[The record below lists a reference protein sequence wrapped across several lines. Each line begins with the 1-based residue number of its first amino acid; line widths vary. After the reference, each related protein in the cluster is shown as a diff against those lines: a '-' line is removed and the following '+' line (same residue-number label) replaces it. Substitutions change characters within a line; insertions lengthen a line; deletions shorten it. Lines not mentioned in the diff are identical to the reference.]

1 MLSFIKNLFSS
12 PETSPE
18 SAPAISQETAQMQS
32 QLLIDNQW
40 VDAENGAKFERR
52 HPTTNALV
60 TEASA
65 ASVAD
70 AHRAAESAHKAF
82 KAWRLSPPSE
92 RRRLLLKA
100 ADILESKTPQFIEVM
115 AAEVGASALWAG
127 FNVHLAANVF
137 REAASLA
144 TQIQGE
150 TLPTDKPGAL
160 SMTLRQAVGT
170 IFSIV
175 PWNGTVVLAARAIAY
190 PIVCGN
196 SVVFRGSE
204 ASPRTHAL
212 VAEAVVEAGF
222 PAGVL
227 NYLSNS
233 PATAPAV
240 VDALIAHKA
249 VRRINFT
256 GSTRVG
262 RIIAEKAAQHV
273 KRCLLEL
280 GGKSPLVVLDDA
292 NVDEAVK
299 AAVFGSFLYQ
309 GQICMSTERLVV
321 DEKVADE
328 FVAKFAARAKE
339 LAAGD
344 PAINPACI
352 IGPMI
357 NPSSGAR
364 INDLLQ
370 DALSKGATVACGG
383 LANGAVMPAT
393 VLDHV
398 TADMKIYDEET
409 FGPITVVVRVKS
421 AEQAIEVANDSAYG
435 LSSGVFGRDVNRA
448 LAVAMDL
455 EYGSVHVNGATVQ
468 NEAQAPYGGTKGSGY
483 GRFDGRAVIDEF
495 TELKWLTIEPQ
506 QQQYPF

>member
-1 MLSFIKNLFSS
+1 MKSH
-12 PETSPE
+12 
-18 SAPAISQETAQMQS
+18 
-32 QLLIDNQW
+32 LLIDNDW
-40 VDAENGAKFERR
+40 VNAQDGVTFERR
-52 HPTTNALV
+52 HPVSNALI
-60 TEASA
+60 TEAAA
-65 ASVAD
+65 ASIDD
-70 AHRAAESAHKAF
+70 AKKAAESAQAAYKT
-82 KAWRLSPPSE
+82 WRLSPPSE

-100 ADILESKTPQFIEVM
+100 ADILESKTPQFIETM

-150 TLPTDKPGAL
+150 TIPTDKPGAL
-160 SMTLRQAVGT
+160 SMTIRQPVGV
-170 IFSIV
+170 IFSMV

-204 ASPRTHAL
+204 ASPKTHAL
-212 VAEAVVEAGF
+212 IAEALVEAGF
-222 PAGVL
+222 PPGVL
-227 NYLSNS
+227 NYLSNA
-233 PATAPAV
+233 PQTAPEV
-240 VDALIAHKA
+240 VDTLIAHKA

-262 RIIAEKAAQHV
+262 RIVAEKAAQQL

-280 GGKSPLVVLDDA
+280 GGKSPLIVLDDA

-309 GQICMSTERLVV
+309 GQICMSTERLIV
-321 DEKVADE
+321 DEKLADE
-328 FVAKFAARAKE
+328 FVTKFAARAKQ
-339 LAAGD
+339 LNAGD
-344 PAINPACI
+344 PAVNPQCV

-357 NPSSGAR
+357 NPSSGMR

-370 DALSKGATVACGG
+370 DALDKGAKLVCGG
-383 LANGAVMPAT
+383 LAEGAIMPAT
-393 VLDHV
+393 ILDHV
-398 TADMKIYDEET
+398 NASMKIYDEET
-409 FGPITVVVRVKS
+409 FGPITVVIRVKTA
-421 AEQAIEVANDSAYG
+421 AEAVAVANDSAYG

-448 LAVAMDL
+448 LSVGMEL
-455 EYGSVHVNGATVQ
+455 EYGSVHVNGSTVQ
-468 NEAQAPYGGTKGSGY
+468 NEAQAPYGGTKNSGY

-506 QQQYPF
+506 EQQYPF

>member
-1 MLSFIKNLFSS
+1 MK
-12 PETSPE
+12 
-18 SAPAISQETAQMQS
+18 S
-32 QLLIDNQW
+32 QLLIDNGW
-40 VDAENGAKFERR
+40 VNAQGDATFERR
-52 HPTTNALV
+52 HPVSNAVV
-60 TEASA
+60 TEAA
-65 ASVAD
+65 AAGIDD
-70 AHRAAESAHKAF
+70 AKKAAESAHAAYKT
-82 KAWRLSPPSE
+82 WRLSPPSE

-150 TLPTDKPGAL
+150 TIPTDKPGAL
-160 SMTLRQAVGT
+160 SMTIRQPVGV
-170 IFSIV
+170 IFSMV

-204 ASPRTHAL
+204 ASPKTHAL
-212 VAEAVVEAGF
+212 VTEALVEAGF
-222 PAGVL
+222 PPGVL
-227 NYLSNS
+227 NYLSN
-233 PATAPAV
+233 APQNAPEV
-240 VDALIAHKA
+240 VDTLIAHKA

-262 RIIAEKAAQHV
+262 RIVAEKAAQHL

-280 GGKSPLVVLDDA
+280 GGKSPLIVLEDA

-309 GQICMSTERLVV
+309 GQICMSTERLIV

-328 FVAKFAARAKE
+328 FVTKFTARANE
-339 LAAGD
+339 LRAGD
-344 PAINPACI
+344 PALNPHCV

-364 INDLLQ
+364 INDMLQ
-370 DALSKGATVACGG
+370 DALGKGAKIACGG
-383 LANGAVMPAT
+383 VAEGAIMPAT
-393 VLDHV
+393 IVDHV
-398 TADMKIYDEET
+398 NSSMKIYDEET
-409 FGPITVVVRVKS
+409 FGPVTVVVRVKS
-421 AEQAIEVANDSAYG
+421 AAEAVAVANDSAYG

-448 LAVAMDL
+448 LGVAMDL
-455 EYGSVHVNGATVQ
+455 EYGSVHINGSTVQ
-468 NEAQAPYGGTKGSGY
+468 NEAQAPYGGTKNSGY

-506 QQQYPF
+506 EQQYPF

>member
-1 MLSFIKNLFSS
+1 MK
-12 PETSPE
+12 
-18 SAPAISQETAQMQS
+18 S
-32 QLLIDNQW
+32 QLLIDNSW
-40 VDAENGAKFERR
+40 VNAQGDTTFERR
-52 HPTTNALV
+52 HPVSNDVV
-60 TEASA
+60 TEAA
-65 ASVAD
+65 AAGIDD
-70 AHRAAESAHKAF
+70 AKKAAESAHAAYKT
-82 KAWRLSPPSE
+82 WRLSPPSE

-150 TLPTDKPGAL
+150 TIPTDKPGAL
-160 SMTLRQAVGT
+160 SMTIRQPVGV
-170 IFSIV
+170 IFSMV

-204 ASPRTHAL
+204 ASPKTHAL
-212 VAEAVVEAGF
+212 VAEALVEAGF
-222 PAGVL
+222 PPGVL
-227 NYLSNS
+227 NYLSNA
-233 PATAPAV
+233 PQTAPEV
-240 VDALIAHKA
+240 VDTLIAHKA

-262 RIIAEKAAQHV
+262 RIVAEKAAQHL

-280 GGKSPLVVLDDA
+280 GGKSPLIVLEDA

-309 GQICMSTERLVV
+309 GQICMSTERLIV
-321 DEKVADE
+321 DDKVADE
-328 FVAKFAARAKE
+328 FVAKFAARANE
-339 LAAGD
+339 LRAGD
-344 PAINPACI
+344 PAVNPQCI

-357 NPSSGAR
+357 NPSSGVR
-364 INDLLQ
+364 INDMVQ
-370 DALSKGATVACGG
+370 DALDKGAKLACGG
-383 LANGAVMPAT
+383 VADGAVMPAT
-393 VLDHV
+393 ILDHV
-398 TADMKIYDEET
+398 NASMKIYDEET
-409 FGPITVVVRVKS
+409 FGPITVVVRVKNA
-421 AEQAIEVANDSAYG
+421 AEAIAVANDSAYG

-448 LAVAMDL
+448 LMVAMEL
-455 EYGSVHVNGATVQ
+455 EYGSVHVNGSTVQ
-468 NEAQAPYGGTKGSGY
+468 NEAQAPYGGTKNSGY

-506 QQQYPF
+506 EQQYPF